1 MKLIKLTKFRA
12 TYFHEGGAPTI
23 KTLKKNVDNGDLPG
37 KIIGTIYYVDLD
49 KLSKSDNA
57 LVNRVLA
64 A

>member
-1 MKLIKLTKFRA
+1 MRLIKATKFR
-12 TYFHEGGAPTI
+12 TEYFCPGSAPAI
-23 KTLKKNVDNGDLPG
+23 KTLKKNIDDGDLPG
-37 KIIGTIYYVDLD
+37 KVIGTIYYVDLD

>member
-1 MKLIKLTKFRA
+1 MKLIKATKFRE
-12 TYFHEGGAPTI
+12 TYFCSGSAPTI
-23 KTLKKNVDNGDLPG
+23 KTLKKNIDDGSLPG
-37 KIIGTIYYVDLD
+37 KVIGTIYYVDLD

>member
-1 MKLIKLTKFRA
+1 MKLIKATKFRE
-12 TYFHEGGAPTI
+12 TYFCPGSAPTI
-23 KTLKKNVDNGDLPG
+23 KTLKKNIDDGHLPG
-37 KIIGTIYYVDLD
+37 KVIGTIYYVDLD